1 MAMKNIDY
9 LWGTSPVAASLMQA
23 WSICLSSAYL
33 SVDECVV
40 MTCGPE
46 AHVLRPP
53 MSHASAP

>member
-1 MAMKNIDY
+1 
-9 LWGTSPVAASLMQA
+9 MQA
-23 WSICLSSAYL
+23 WGICLSSAYL

-40 MTCGPE
+40 MTRGPE